1 MCNDMQVALESFM
14 ASWSP
19 SSNPIWFGYF
29 SPLKV
34 TILGAKVTN
43 TTDDAIYFNVD
54 DDGRLW
60 HVFSAL
66 DVWMSANVLTIQVVA
81 QSENFGFD
89 YSSSCTISKK
99 APSLLGLII
108 NEKNRVLVEMV
119 NIWSFFSIR
128 LS

>member
-60 HVFSAL
+60 HVFSASN
-66 DVWMSANVLTIQVVA
+66 VWMSANVSVVRVVA
-81 QSENFGFD
+81 RFG
-89 YSSSCTISKK
+89 
-99 APSLLGLII
+99 
-108 NEKNRVLVEMV
+108 KNGSWIHPFKNACCVVHCG
-119 NIWSFFSIR
+119 F
-128 LS
+128 